1 MLNNKNENT
10 SSEKYFKDVD
20 KNKLLTRQQ
29 ELEYFSQMSEG
40 DGRAKERAME
50 KLVLHN
56 LRLVASV
63 AKGYQNRGCDIEDLL
78 QEGNIGLMNGIEK
91 FDVSKGVKLST
102 YATYWIRQRIDR
114 YVQNNGKTV
123 RLPVHVLSISSKMNK
138 LIKEYRREHNT
149 EPSVEYLCQKLDC
162 TPEIGKSALQSIT
175 TPNPIVQIDHSA
187 GDEGDD
193 SMHSYIVDNKS
204 SNPLESLSHED
215 IIKVVK
221 QSLSKLSPREEK
233 IIRLRFGI
241 QESDTD
247 HENFPITQEEFQIL
261 KDREQSNENNE

>member
-1 MLNNKNENT
+1 MMIDKNNNTSAVKQITDSNKNN
-10 SSEKYFKDVD
+10 
-20 KNKLLTRQQ
+20 LLTREQ
-29 ELEYFSQMSEG
+29 ELAYFNKITNGSKSDKRCAIEQ
-40 DGRAKERAME
+40 
-50 KLVLHN
+50 LVSHN

-78 QEGNIGLMNGIEK
+78 QEGTIGLMNGIEK

-149 EPSVEYLCQKLDC
+149 EPSVEYLCEKLEC

-175 TPNPIVQIDHSA
+175 NPNPIVQIDHSS
-187 GDEGDD
+187 GDDNDD

-221 QSLSKLSPREEK
+221 ESLSKLSAREEK

-247 HENFPITQEEFQIL
+247 YENFPITEEEFKTL
-261 KDREQSNENNE
+261 EERRTLLNND